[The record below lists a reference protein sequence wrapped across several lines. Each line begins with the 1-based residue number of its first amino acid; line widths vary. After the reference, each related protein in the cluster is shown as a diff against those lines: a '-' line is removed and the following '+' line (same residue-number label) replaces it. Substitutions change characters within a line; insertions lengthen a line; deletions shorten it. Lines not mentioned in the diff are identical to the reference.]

1 MSKAA
6 VKKVLK
12 DASVFEARK
21 EGDTIRVWENYRD
34 QAILWRSLALIQI
47 PATAIALM
55 FAIFMWSSRQI
66 ILNVPSKPLPGI
78 YKAEDIPDTE
88 FIDAATGFTNLV
100 ASYQP
105 NLARRQFAKAAEQ
118 VKEPLLSRFA
128 IEMMQNEL
136 QTIENTQRTQIFFV
150 DPTRTNVTRN
160 GKDVQ
165 VSLTGERVKYIAGKE
180 IPSVET
186 TFIVTM
192 TTVPR
197 NVMNPYG
204 IVITDMAFENLRK

>member
-1 MSKAA
+1 MSSAA
-6 VKKVLK
+6 VKKVIR

-21 EGDTIRVWENYRD
+21 DNDTIRVWENYRD
-34 QAILWRSLALIQI
+34 QAILWRSIALIQF
-47 PATAIALM
+47 PATAIALI
-55 FAIFMWSSRQI
+55 FAMFMWNAREV

-88 FIDAATGFTNLV
+88 FVDAATGFTNLV

-150 DPTRTNVTRN
+150 DPTRTTVTRD
-160 GKDVQ
+160 GKDVK
-165 VSLTGERVKYIAGKE
+165 VTLTGERVKYIAGKE
-180 IPSVET
+180 IPSIET
-186 TFIVTM
+186 SFIVTM

-204 IVITDMAFENLRK
+204 IVVNDMAFENLRK